1 MAVTFIIPGP
11 LLEFTG
17 NQRDV
22 VIEGSASTLSEAL
35 VHLWRL
41 HPGLR
46 DRVLTERGEVRPHVN
61 LFVDGEMVRNR
72 GGLQSTVGKGA
83 EVVILPAVSG
93 G

>member
-17 NQRDV
+17 DQHAV
-22 VIEGSASTLSEAL
+22 VVEEPASSLGEAL
-35 VHLWRL
+35 AGLWRM

-61 LFVDGEMVRNR
+61 LFVNGEMVRYS
-72 GGLQSTVGKGA
+72 GGLESPVEEGA